1 MSRRHVAV
9 QPQGHVLTSARPPQ
23 RLCYSLLN
31 LSLRAVCRP
40 LFCGS
45 LMHAALEF
53 SQRMTFLTSATDRVS
68 QNGAEHHISAL
79 VRAISILFFARNFD
93 RSECEAL

>member
-1 MSRRHVAV
+1 
-9 QPQGHVLTSARPPQ
+9 
-23 RLCYSLLN
+23 
-31 LSLRAVCRP
+31 
-40 LFCGS
+40 
-45 LMHAALEF
+45 MHAALEF